1 MLDQLPVPSVERRSV
16 GAGRRASR
24 LRAVGVEATGI
35 LLATALALGILAHL
49 VLTARSTV
57 FFDSGDS
64 VLMPLVERSVREG
77 QPWEWA
83 MSSVLFFVPEIPV
96 YLAIAAIVPGV
107 HAALLVNAVVIVVA
121 LFALLRGLAGVVVPR
136 LSRRTKV
143 AVALAPIVG
152 LAVCSLMEH
161 TGQRATLE
169 LVSLFLTTTYYYGTT
184 LAMVAAL
191 PLTVVAAT
199 GRTRGRRGAAAVG
212 LLTVSAAA
220 TFSNPLFAM
229 WAAVPIAVGAVIL
242 LRRRA
247 LSRRAT
253 GILVV
258 AVLGGAVVG
267 YLVRIPFARFI
278 SIEIG
283 HYFRAQ
289 LMLHSIR
296 YYVRDFFSTAS
307 SWQGAVEMSLLTVA
321 VTGTLAVA
329 VIALARRWPTRVAL
343 PLVVAACS
351 IVVTVGAAIVLGTS
365 ASRYLTPLFF
375 EPAAASVVLL
385 AYAIERVPQRTGL
398 RLVWPELSEPERSE
412 PGRSTRARR
421 ILVATTT
428 AVVLAATVLA
438 IGAVR
443 ITATAPSTQTPS
455 AATCLSNWIAG
466 RDLTG
471 AGRFWTMRALKTY
484 GDPSVRIVQISG
496 SYNASLWLDD
506 AADYTGQ
513 EISYLVVDSRSH
525 FARTPESVL
534 GDPAETV
541 GCGRYTILSYVGT
554 TGESILTS
562 RIAESARRKI
572 AERHL

>member
-1 MLDQLPVPSVERRSV
+1 M
-16 GAGRRASR
+16 
-24 LRAVGVEATGI
+24 EATGI

-49 VLTARSTV
+49 VLTARATV

-83 MSSVLFFVPEIPV
+83 MSSVLFLVPEIPV

-121 LFALLRGLAGVVVPR
+121 LFALFRGLAGVVVPR

-143 AVALAPIVG
+143 AVALTPIVG
-152 LAVCSLMEH
+152 LTVCSLMEH

-184 LAMVAAL
+184 LAMVAAI

-212 LLTVSAAA
+212 LLMVSAAA

-229 WAAVPIAVGAVIL
+229 WAAVPIAVGAVLL

-267 YLVRIPFARFI
+267 YLARIPFARFI

-329 VIALARRWPTRVAL
+329 VVALARRWPTRVTL

-351 IVVTVGAAIVLGTS
+351 IVVTVVAAIVLGTS
-365 ASRYLTPLFF
+365 ASRYLMPLFF

-385 AYAIERVPQRTGL
+385 AYAIERIPQRTGL
-398 RLVWPELSEPERSE
+398 RLGWPELSEPEQSEPDRSE
-412 PGRSTRARR
+412 PGCSTRARR

-428 AVVLAATVLA
+428 AVALAATVLA
-438 IGAVR
+438 VGAVR
-443 ITATAPSTQTPS
+443 ITATAPSTQTPA